1 MNRPGREVVGWVT
14 RGRQDGESEVER
26 RKGGEKKERKNDTLF
41 TLRVKNDKKKL
52 ITRERKNK
60 QEESH

>member
-26 RKGGEKKERKNDTLF
+26 RKGGEKERKNDTLF

-60 QEESH
+60 QEEPH